1 MANPATVPGTKPTLD
16 PFEHSSDA
24 FEFHLFDSLSGPW
37 HGIHLPMFGDDKGI
51 SKFMVLL
58 ALAAF
63 IVGGLMIWLGR
74 KMKSGDTPKGV
85 LWNFIESIVFFV
97 RDQIARPAI
106 GEHDGDKYVPF
117 LTTTFFFILVC
128 NLLGMVP
135 FLGSPTGSIAVTV
148 GLALVSFIVTHAAGV
163 KEMGFGGY
171 IKSFVPHIHLDGGP
185 AMQIFGLLLKIGLAG
200 LELATPFIRVF
211 VLAFRLFA
219 NMMAGHTA
227 LYIILYFI
235 RMVSHPDWVNYNQTP
250 DWLYYVVAPLS
261 VLVVLA
267 MSLLELLVAALQ
279 AFIFTLLTAIFT
291 GLAKHPA
298 H

>member
-1 MANPATVPGTKPTLD
+1 MAEPTAAATKPMLD
-16 PFEHSSDA
+16 PFVHSSDA
-24 FEFHLFDSLSGPW
+24 NEFHLFDSLHGSLHSIDLPKIGPLQ
-37 HGIHLPMFGDDKGI
+37 IT
-51 SKFMVLL
+51 KFMVLL
-58 ALAAF
+58 ALTAF
-63 IVGGLMIWLGR
+63 IVGVLMVWLGR
-74 KMKSGDTPKGV
+74 KMKSGETPKGF
-85 LWNFIESIVFFV
+85 LWNFVESIVFFV

-117 LTTTFFFILVC
+117 LTTTFFFIFVA
-128 NLLGMVP
+128 NLMGMIP

-148 GLALVSFIVTHAAGV
+148 ALALVSFVVTHAAGIQ
-163 KEMGFGGY
+163 EMGFGGY
-171 IKSFVPHIHLDGGP
+171 LKSFIPHIHLEGGP
-185 AMQIFGLLLKIGLAG
+185 AMQLFGFLLKWGLAG

-219 NMMAGHTA
+219 NIMAGHTA

-235 RMVSHPDWVNYNQTP
+235 RMVSHPDWLQYNQTHP
-250 DWLYYVVAPLS
+250 GLYYLVAPAS